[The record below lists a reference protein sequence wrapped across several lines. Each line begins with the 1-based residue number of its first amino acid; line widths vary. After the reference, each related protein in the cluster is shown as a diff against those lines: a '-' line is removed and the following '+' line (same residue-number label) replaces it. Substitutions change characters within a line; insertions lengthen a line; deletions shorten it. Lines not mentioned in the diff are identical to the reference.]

1 MSSIVIAGHMYRV
14 SQAIW
19 WSNNSRKDKATM
31 MFVQLVAAE
40 LYVKLRNDGSCI
52 NPTVAAADAW
62 LMLHPARQQ
71 RRGLERRLVGQRQ
84 RTGARAA
91 AGRLQQRPGVRA
103 ASPVTRR
110 RR

>member
-62 LMLHPARQQ
+62 LMLHPLGSNVAGSSGALSGSGNGQV
-71 RRGLERRLVGQRQ
+71 LE
-84 RTGARAA
+84 
-91 AGRLQQRPGVRA
+91 QRPDAYNNGQVCAPHRQ
-103 ASPVTRR
+103 
-110 RR
+110 